1 MKMNVIIVYDVK
13 ASRTQKLCDYLR
25 KWLTW
30 RQNSVFDG
38 ELTQSE
44 YKEIKSGLDGLVQ
57 GDDQVIV
64 YKVSNPDWVETETI
78 GESLEDNRF
87 L

>member
-1 MKMNVIIVYDVK
+1 MYVIIVYDVK
-13 ASRTQKLCDYLR
+13 AHRTQKVCNYLR

-38 ELTQSE
+38 ELTKSE
-44 YKEIKSGLDGLVQ
+44 YKQIKEDIGEIIKGN
-57 GDDQVIV
+57 DQIII
-64 YKVSNPDWVETETI
+64 YNVSYPTNIDVETI
-78 GESLEDNRF
+78 GESLEENRF